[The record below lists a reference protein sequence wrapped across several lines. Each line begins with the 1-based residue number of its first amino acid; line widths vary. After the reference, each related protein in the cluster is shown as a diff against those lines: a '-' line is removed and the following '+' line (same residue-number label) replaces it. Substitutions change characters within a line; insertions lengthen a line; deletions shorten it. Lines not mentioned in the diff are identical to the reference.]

1 MKKEL
6 QYFKIEEAWGGSQE
20 WFSDRMMRLGG
31 CAAVTACDSCI
42 FFDLYKGTDLYPFDR
57 QINVW

>member
-42 FFDLYKGTDLYPFDR
+42 FLLGQGPVS
-57 QINVW
+57 IV